1 MEYEREW
8 KMENKT
14 HNDELNYKQA
24 YYYLFNQ
31 ITNIITWLKFAQ
43 GNAETI
49 CVDLIPEEKINK
61 DTAQMLEK
69 LIKSIKEDIDVEDDN

>member
-1 MEYEREW
+1 
-8 KMENKT
+8 MENNV

-49 CVDLIPEEKINK
+49 CVDSIPEEQVRT
-61 DTAQMLEK
+61 DTAQMLDE
-69 LIKSIKEDIDVEDDN
+69 LIKNIKEDVENEENTD

>member
-1 MEYEREW
+1 MD
-8 KMENKT
+8 NNT

-31 ITNIITWLKFAQ
+31 ITNIIKWLKFAQ

-49 CVDLIPEEKINK
+49 CVDLIPEEQVKT
-61 DTAQMLEK
+61 DTAQMLEN
-69 LIKSIKEDIDVEDDN
+69 LIKGIKEEIEDEEDSD